1 MASSRLI
8 QVFLSQQEGNPGPNI
23 FEVSTDKEKHLECNC
38 PGFVVKQVCKHVKLV
53 SARIELNGGVYPF
66 EFADTVT
73 TSQILSAMKTEM
85 GFREFIIKYGKVEV
99 F

>member
-1 MASSRLI
+1 MATRRLI
-8 QVFLSQQEGNPGPNI
+8 QVFLSQQEGAPGPNI

-38 PGFVVKQVCKHVKLV
+38 PGFVVKKICKHVKLV
-53 SARIELNGGVYPF
+53 GARIELHGGVYPF

-73 TSQILSAMKTEM
+73 TSQITAAMKTEQQ
-85 GFREFIIKYGKVEV
+85 FRDFIIKYGKVEV